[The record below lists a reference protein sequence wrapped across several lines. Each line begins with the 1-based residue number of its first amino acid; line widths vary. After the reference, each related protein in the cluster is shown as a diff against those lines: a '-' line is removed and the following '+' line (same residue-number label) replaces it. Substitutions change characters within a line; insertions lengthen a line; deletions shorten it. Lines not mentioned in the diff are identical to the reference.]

1 MVPIRKSDGL
11 RPARSRRPEQS
22 AEVRTFVSK
31 VSQTGLA
38 EPAAHR
44 KMVVAFQP
52 AKLGTAGGLERRR

>member
-22 AEVRTFVSK
+22 VEVRTFVSE

-38 EPAAHR
+38 GPAAHR
-44 KMVVAFQP
+44 KMVVAFQQG
-52 AKLGTAGGLERRR
+52 KLGPVGGLERRR